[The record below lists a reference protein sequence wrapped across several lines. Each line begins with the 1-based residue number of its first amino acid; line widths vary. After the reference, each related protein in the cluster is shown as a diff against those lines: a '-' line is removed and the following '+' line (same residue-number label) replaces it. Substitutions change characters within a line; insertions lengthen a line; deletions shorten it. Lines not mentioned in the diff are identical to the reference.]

1 MREYWVAI
9 AEKWVHEREAV
20 LAEDNSTI
28 KWGLILKLWT
38 EAILW
43 HPWKALRIVFQVY
56 LLGSEQSSLMTAK
69 VCNFKFKKIHLW
81 NFHSWNFLSRNLC
94 FLAIF
99 FPTIFF
105 HEIFCSWNFQVMKN
119 VFMELSFMK
128 FSIMESSFMKFSIH
142 AIFFPETFCRAIFHR
157 AIFL

>member
-1 MREYWVAI
+1 MRWESSHSRKVGAW
-9 AEKWVHEREAV
+9 ERSRISRRQQYYQV
-20 LAEDNSTI
+20 
-28 KWGLILKLWT
+28 GLILKLCT
-38 EAILW
+38 EAVSCGTLEK
-43 HPWKALRIVFQVY
+43 PWELF
-56 LLGSEQSSLMTAK
+56 
-69 VCNFKFKKIHLW
+69 FKFTCWAVSSPHWWLQRFVTLNLKKNHLW

-128 FSIMESSFMKFSIH
+128 FSIMESSFMKFSIR
-142 AIFFPETFCRAIFHR
+142 AIFFPETFCRAIFDHG
-157 AIFL
+157 IFL